1 METDR
6 SRRTKRVKKVILDTS
21 ILMDVNEFKVDIIS
35 LLGDMGFTELL
46 VPESVVKEL
55 ERMRDDVNARVALML
70 LDRLKIVPSE
80 GYADDAIME
89 LARRERAS
97 VCTAD
102 RELMEKL
109 KKEKINVIYLR
120 QRKRLE
126 SC

>member
-97 VCTAD
+97 VCTVD

>member
-6 SRRTKRVKKVILDTS
+6 GRRNKRVKKVILDTS
-21 ILMDVNEFKVDIIS
+21 VLMDINEFKVDVIS
-35 LLGDMGFTELL
+35 LLRDMGFAELL
-46 VPESVVKEL
+46 VPESVVREL
-55 ERMRDDVNARVALML
+55 EKMKDDVNARVALML
-70 LDRLKIVPSE
+70 LDRLKVVPSE
-80 GYADDAIME
+80 GYADEVIPE
-89 LARRERAS
+89 LAKRERAS
-97 VCTAD
+97 VCTVD